1 MKKTLTICA
10 LGALAGGAV
19 LTTAPTAHAQVDC
32 TTLSHPVYIAGSSAS
47 KPYLQ
52 QIAQVLP
59 SVTLIYASSAS
70 CVGIGDLVTA
80 GQTEPGSGFS
90 QITSAGAL
98 VTCTGGANPYPAI
111 HVDIGVSDVY
121 PETCI
126 TPAVGTLP
134 AGIQLFDGAVQA
146 MEIVEPYTMTQSQF
160 SISADAAYV
169 VFGFAGQPFMGKTYT
184 VAPWTIPTEV
194 FTRGDTSGTQLM
206 VASAIGLNGAKW
218 LSALGAEAGAAQVL
232 ASSGVMLTDVETA
245 TTDAAIGILS
255 NATVDPNKKVGG
267 VEPLAFQAKGQ
278 DCGYYPDSE
287 LGTFDKIN
295 VRQGRYEI
303 WGYEH
308 FVTNVTAGKP
318 VVSLAAQ
325 SNPVVSSNADVQ
337 AVINVL
343 THAANITTT
352 STPTLQEVVQAET
365 AAYFIP
371 QCAMQVMRTTEV
383 GPEASYQPPQGCGC
397 LYESLPHGGAGN
409 TSSYCQTCTKASEK
423 TDCTVKPYTTCNAFG
438 YCEVQ

>member
-10 LGALAGGAV
+10 LAALAGGAV

-32 TTLSHPVYIAGSSAS
+32 TTLPHPVYIAGSSAS

-70 CVGIGDLVTA
+70 CVGIGDIVTA
-80 GQTEPGSGFS
+80 NQTEPGSGFS

-111 HVDIGVSDVY
+111 NVDIGVSDVY

-126 TPAVGTLP
+126 TPSVGTLP
-134 AGIQLFDGAVQA
+134 AGYELFNGAIQA

-169 VFGFAGQPFMGKTYT
+169 VFGYAGQPYMGNTYAIT
-184 VAPWTIPTEV
+184 PWTIPNEI

-206 VASAIGLNGAKW
+206 VATAIKLNGAKW
-218 LSALGAEAGAAQVL
+218 LSALGAEAGAAQIIG
-232 ASSGVMLTDVETA
+232 SSGTMLTDVETA

-255 NATVDPNKKVGG
+255 NATVDPNKKLGG
-267 VEPLAFQAKGQ
+267 VEPLAFQASGQ
-278 DCGYYPDSE
+278 DCAYYPDSQ
-287 LGTFDKIN
+287 LSTFDKIN

-308 FVTNVTAGKP
+308 FVTNVTGGKP
-318 VVSLAAQ
+318 VVNPNAQ
-325 SNPVVSSNADVQ
+325 SNPAVSANADVQ

-343 THAANITTT
+343 THTNITST
-352 STPTLQEVVQAET
+352 STPSIVQVVGAET

-371 QCAMQVMRTTEV
+371 QCAMQVMRTSEI
-383 GPEASYQPPQGCGC
+383 GAEASYQPPEGCGC

-423 TDCTVKPYTTCNAFG
+423 TDCTVKPYTTCNDFG